1 MGKVAV
7 IGMAGNSAFLSVDQ
21 FHKAGETVV
30 AKGIHFEPGG
40 KGFNQ
45 AVAAAR
51 FGAEVTF
58 LGAVGT
64 EHRSEIEAFL
74 KADGITPMLCQKA
87 GSTAYAVI
95 LTDAQGANQV
105 TVYQGVQLEVTDAD
119 AFESAIASA
128 DVLLLNNEVPRK
140 VNIRA
145 LELAQKHNTY
155 VIYNPAPSVPLDPY
169 IIENA
174 DLFTP
179 NEHET
184 EGLEQARDL
193 IVTLGSKGCYVKSLD
208 NTYPS
213 LRIENVVDT
222 TGAGDTFNGVLAAR
236 LAEGKPLE
244 RAVITAVCASGVSV
258 TQKYAAT
265 AIPTQDQVA
274 AYLKEMQV

>member
-1 MGKVAV
+1 M
-7 IGMAGNSAFLSVDQ
+7 IGMVGNSAFLSVDQ

-30 AKGIHFEPGG
+30 ANGIHFEPGG

-64 EHRSEIEAFL
+64 EHRAEIEAFL
-74 KADGITPMLCQKA
+74 ERDGITPVLCQKE

-105 TVYQGVQLEVTDAD
+105 TVYQGVQLDIAD
-119 AFESAIASA
+119 VDSFESTIASA
-128 DVLLLNNEVPRK
+128 DVLLLNNEVPLT

-155 VIYNPAPSVPLDPY
+155 VIYNPAPSIPLDPY
-169 IIENA
+169 LVERT

-193 IVTLGSKGCYVKSLD
+193 IITLGSKGCYVKSLD

-213 LRIENVVDT
+213 LNIKNVVDT

-236 LAEGKPLE
+236 MAEGKHLE
-244 RAVITAVCASGVSV
+244 SAVITAICASGVSV

-265 AIPTQDQVA
+265 AIPTQAQVA
-274 AYLKEMQV
+274 VYLKEMQA